1 MSTSVGTISLDMVL
15 NGTKFKKQL
24 GNMQNQANSASQKMA
39 ASFKKIGAS
48 VAAAFSTAMIAKFGK
63 SCIDLGSD
71 LAEVQ
76 NVVDVTFTTMSD
88 KVNEWA
94 VNAQK
99 AYGLSETMA
108 KKYVGTFG
116 SMAEAFGFTEQQ
128 SYDMA
133 TSLTGLTGDVASFY
147 NLSQDLAY
155 TKLKSVFSGETET
168 LKDLGIVMTQSALDS
183 YALANGYTKTVKEM
197 TEAEKVTLRYNFVL
211 GQLKNATG
219 DFTRTQDSWAN
230 QTRILSLRFDS
241 LKATIGQGIINA
253 FTPVIKVVNSL
264 IDRLSTVSEKF
275 KALTEQIFGNA
286 GGSTAGRVDTAIA
299 DSASSAES
307 LTNEANNSSAALD
320 SVADSAEKAKKS
332 VAGFDKLNV
341 LSKDSKTETNSTTPA
356 TTTQNQSSGNNLTS
370 AMSKSVDKLVS
381 SWNSKGQKVIESMKK
396 AFNSVKG
403 VVQSI
408 GDSWKKVWNNG
419 SGSKLLNNIK
429 DLLKHCFNNIADIA
443 DAFKKA
449 WDKAGLGDSVI
460 QSIIDRANS
469 LIGLIDV
476 IAEDFAKVWNNG
488 TGERIWSNI
497 LGIIKNCNNYVS
509 TLSDKIK
516 LAWEK
521 GGAGEKIWNT
531 ILGIVEDIT
540 GFLNDMSL
548 IRLEWLESLD
558 LSPIV
563 TAVSNLGE
571 AFRKLL
577 KVCGDKLKSAYQNI
591 LLPLAKWTIEKA
603 VPKLVEALAGAFD
616 MLSKFIKKI
625 PISLLAGVAT
635 AIGTIVAA
643 FKAFKIAKELKR
655 NFDIIKKSF
664 LSFKR
669 NVLTSHPYAATITAI
684 AAAIGGVIAAMQTYS
699 NEKWENSSLK
709 KEIDKT
715 NKLTDEWNELA
726 DEMSTKIEEINDTE
740 LSMKVDFEN
749 VDKMKKRLQEI
760 IDDGTID
767 DSEKGEYKTIVDLLK
782 EKVDGF
788 ETNWNNLTLEEIDG
802 NIVIK
807 DNVDEVNKNLDD
819 LVAKWEITQAKLTF
833 SDVFSSLQTDVEKE
847 KANYNALKNQDNAG
861 KTKESFIDYIFENS
875 RLSQN
880 ESKILAEELIKTNG
894 SFNKAVD
901 SIRNKFN
908 NKTLDK
914 EKYKNLFETIG
925 DKFYTPEGSIKAS
938 FWDTNATERIE
949 EYIDEIND
957 YSDGIKNSQSYLQ
970 SLNEERDEA
979 YKKLQ
984 ALNGSTEDYN
994 TLISLSNEY
1003 GLSHEA
1009 VLSLV
1014 KDQGIT
1020 TWGELESAAKKQ
1032 GTTTSEVTD
1041 GIVKSTDKAKK
1052 KANNNT
1058 NDIVR
1063 EPAKAVSRETKSAE
1077 NASLKFTSRF
1087 IAPFSAIVEKIKNKL
1102 EPVKSVF
1109 SNIFGGICQV
1119 IKNPLNAL
1127 MSNLEN
1133 FINGF
1138 IGGINS
1144 IASGADWAI
1153 NNIGQIFGQEWHVG
1167 QLEKVTLP
1175 RFAKGAIVKAPTLAV
1190 VGDNAGANTGDP
1202 EVISPLS
1209 KLQSMIKTS
1218 SGEDVVILKQMLDYL
1233 KRIYEMF
1240 VIFRNNGG
1248 NHYEFVAKINGS
1260 EIFDEIVKQNELY
1273 KKRHG
1278 GKSAFA

>member
-15 NGTKFKKQL
+15 NGTNFRKQL
-24 GNMQNQANSASQKMA
+24 SNVQNQANSASQKMA

-133 TSLTGLTGDVASFY
+133 TALTGLAGDVASFY

-168 LKDLGIVMTQSALDS
+168 LKDLGIVMTQSALDN

-241 LKATIGQGIINA
+241 LKATIGQGLINA

-286 GGSTAGRVDTAIA
+286 GGSTAGGVDTAIA

-341 LSKDSKTETNSTTPA
+341 LSKDSKTETNSTTPT

-381 SWNSKGQKVIESMKK
+381 AWNSKGQKVIDSIKK
-396 AFNSVKG
+396 AFNSVKS

-408 GDSWKKVWNNG
+408 GESWKRVWNNG
-419 SGSKLLNNIK
+419 SGEKLLNNVK
-429 DLLKHCFNNIADIA
+429 DLLKDCFDNVGYIA

-449 WDKAGLGDSVI
+449 WDNAGLGDSVV

-476 IAEDFAKVWNNG
+476 IAKSFAKVWNNG
-488 TGERIWSNI
+488 TGERIWGNI
-497 LGIIKNCNNYVS
+497 LNIIKNCNNYVA
-509 TLSDKIK
+509 TLRDKIK

-571 AFRKLL
+571 AFRELL
-577 KVCGDKLKSAYQNI
+577 KACGDKLKSAYQKV

-603 VPKLVEALAGAFD
+603 VPKLVEMLADALKG
-616 MLSKFIKKI
+616 
-625 PISLLAGVAT
+625 IS
-635 AIGTIVAA
+635 
-643 FKAFKIAKELKR
+643 
-655 NFDIIKKSF
+655 DIIKKISDKT
-664 LSFKR
+664 LYAIAGGIAAVGTAVIVFKAG
-669 NVLTSHPYAATITAI
+669 SAI
-684 AAAIGGVIAAMQTYS
+684 AAGINKVKDAVKVFITTVSAHPILAIAGAIGGLVTAVMTYNELEWSNSEAGKFAAEIDTIKSQLEETTQGITDNLESTLETLDGLYTDNTLIDEYQQKLDDLLGKAELTPEEQSQLQTIVTYFNDNVPGFDKTWKDYVKIS
-699 NEKWENSSLK
+699 DGGKVNLK
-709 KEIDKT
+709 GDLEEVQGAIDKT
-715 NKLTDEWNELA
+715 IKDYQSLAIASAFSDLKSQNAKDIIESQKELRSTKTEINKKKEEVDKAYKAWQTALKEEADAPTINSLESDYTEKNKKLQELNSTYNDTVANMNKLIMTGD
-726 DEMSTKIEEINDTE
+726 
-740 LSMKVDFEN
+740 
-749 VDKMKKRLQEI
+749 
-760 IDDGTID
+760 
-767 DSEKGEYKTIVDLLK
+767 DLLDVQ
-782 EKVDGF
+782 KV
-788 ETNWNNLTLEEIDG
+788 L
-802 NIVIK
+802 
-807 DNVDEVNKNLDD
+807 
-819 LVAKWEITQAKLTF
+819 
-833 SDVFSSLQTDVEKE
+833 
-847 KANYNALKNQDNAG
+847 
-861 KTKESFIDYIFENS
+861 
-875 RLSQN
+875 
-880 ESKILAEELIKTNG
+880 NG
-894 SFNKAVD
+894 
-901 SIRNKFN
+901 
-908 NKTLDK
+908 
-914 EKYKNLFETIG
+914 
-925 DKFYTPEGSIKAS
+925 
-938 FWDTNATERIE
+938 
-949 EYIDEIND
+949 D
-957 YSDGIKNSQSYLQ
+957 YSDAAAVMMA
-970 SLNEERDEA
+970 LNEG
-979 YKKLQ
+979 YINL
-984 ALNGSTEDYN
+984 EDVQKSQWK
-994 TLISLSNEY
+994 SLSNLEKAAKDTGKNTVIGLVEGTKEY
-1003 GLSHEA
+1003 KDALVTNSNGLA
-1009 VLSLV
+1009 TTVLSEYDKGMGIHSPSKEMHKRGV
-1014 KDQGIT
+1014 WTVQGLIN
-1020 TWGELESAAKKQ
+1020 GFS
-1032 GTTTSEVTD
+1032 S
-1041 GIVKSTDKAKK
+1041 IVDKVVNPIKSIIERVQVAL
-1052 KANNNT
+1052 N
-1058 NDIVR
+1058 
-1063 EPAKAVSRETKSAE
+1063 P
-1077 NASLKFTSRF
+1077 
-1087 IAPFSAIVEKIKNKL
+1087 IKT
-1102 EPVKSVF
+1102 VF
-1109 SNIFGGICQV
+1109 SNVFGGIWGV
-1119 IKNPLNAL
+1119 IQTPMNFVLGKVEDFVNTFNSGLSRVGGKILNGVDVAA
-1127 MSNLEN
+1127 N
-1133 FINGF
+1133 IV
-1138 IGGINS
+1138 
-1144 IASGADWAI
+1144 ADVARP
-1153 NNIGQIFGQEWHVG
+1153 NM
-1167 QLEKVTLP
+1167 KLP
-1175 RFAKGAIVKAPTLAV
+1175 RLAKGGIVKAPTLAV
-1190 VGDNAGANTGDP
+1190 VGDNAGANIGDP

-1218 SGEDVVILKQMLDYL
+1218 SGEDVVILKQMIDYL

-1260 EIFDEIVKQNELY
+1260 EIFDEMVRQNELY

-1278 GKSAFA
+1278 GKSAFL

>member
-168 LKDLGIVMTQSALDS
+168 LKDLGIVMTQSALDN

-241 LKATIGQGIINA
+241 LKATIGQGLINA

-286 GGSTAGRVDTAIA
+286 GGSTAGGVDTAMA

-370 AMSKSVDKLVS
+370 AMAKSVDKLGS
-381 SWNSKGQKVIESMKK
+381 AWNSKGQKVIESVKK

-408 GDSWKKVWNNG
+408 GDSWKKVWNND

-476 IAEDFAKVWNNG
+476 IAEDFAKIWNNG

-497 LGIIKNCNNYVS
+497 LGIIKNCNTHVA
-509 TLSDKIK
+509 TLRDKIK

-521 GGAGEKIWNT
+521 GGAGKKIWKT

-571 AFRKLL
+571 AFRELL
-577 KVCGDKLKSAYQNI
+577 KACGDKLKTAYQKV

-603 VPKLVEALAGAFD
+603 VPKLVEMLAGA
-616 MLSKFIKKI
+616 LKGISEIIKKI
-625 PISLLAGVAT
+625 SDKTLYAIAGGIAAVGTAVIVFKTGSAISVGINKVKDAVKVFITTVSAHPILAIAG
-635 AIGTIVAA
+635 AIGGLVTAVTTYNQLEWSNSEAGKFATEI
-643 FKAFKIAKELKR
+643 
-655 NFDIIKKSF
+655 DIIK
-664 LSFKR
+664 
-669 NVLTSHPYAATITAI
+669 
-684 AAAIGGVIAAMQTYS
+684 
-699 NEKWENSSLK
+699 
-709 KEIDKT
+709 
-715 NKLTDEWNELA
+715 
-726 DEMSTKIEEINDTE
+726 
-740 LSMKVDFEN
+740 
-749 VDKMKKRLQEI
+749 
-760 IDDGTID
+760 
-767 DSEKGEYKTIVDLLK
+767 
-782 EKVDGF
+782 
-788 ETNWNNLTLEEIDG
+788 
-802 NIVIK
+802 
-807 DNVDEVNKNLDD
+807 
-819 LVAKWEITQAKLTF
+819 
-833 SDVFSSLQTDVEKE
+833 
-847 KANYNALKNQDNAG
+847 
-861 KTKESFIDYIFENS
+861 
-875 RLSQN
+875 
-880 ESKILAEELIKTNG
+880 
-894 SFNKAVD
+894 
-901 SIRNKFN
+901 
-908 NKTLDK
+908 
-914 EKYKNLFETIG
+914 
-925 DKFYTPEGSIKAS
+925 
-938 FWDTNATERIE
+938 
-949 EYIDEIND
+949 
-957 YSDGIKNSQSYLQ
+957 
-970 SLNEERDEA
+970 
-979 YKKLQ
+979 
-984 ALNGSTEDYN
+984 
-994 TLISLSNEY
+994 
-1003 GLSHEA
+1003 
-1009 VLSLV
+1009 
-1014 KDQGIT
+1014 
-1020 TWGELESAAKKQ
+1020 
-1032 GTTTSEVTD
+1032 
-1041 GIVKSTDKAKK
+1041 
-1052 KANNNT
+1052 
-1058 NDIVR
+1058 
-1063 EPAKAVSRETKSAE
+1063 
-1077 NASLKFTSRF
+1077 
-1087 IAPFSAIVEKIKNKL
+1087 
-1102 EPVKSVF
+1102 
-1109 SNIFGGICQV
+1109 
-1119 IKNPLNAL
+1119 
-1127 MSNLEN
+1127 
-1133 FINGF
+1133 
-1138 IGGINS
+1138 
-1144 IASGADWAI
+1144 
-1153 NNIGQIFGQEWHVG
+1153 G
-1167 QLEKVTLP
+1167 QLEKTTQGITDNLESTLETLDGLYADNTLIDEYQQKLDDLLGKAELTPEEQSQLQTIVTYFNDNVPGFDKTWKDYVKISDGGKVNLKGDLEEVQGAIDKTIKDYQSLAIASAFSDLKSQNAKDIIESQKELRSTKTEINKKKEEVDKAYKAWQTALKEEADAPTINSLESDYTEKNKKLQELNSTYNDTVANMNKLIMTGDDLLDVQKVLNGDYSDAAAVMMALNEGYINLEDVQKSQWKSLSNLEKAAKDTGKNTVIGLVEGTKEYKDALVTNSNGLATTVLSEYDKGMGIHSPSKEMHKRGVWTVQGLINGFSSIVDKVVNPIKSIIERVQVALNPIKTVFSNVFGGIWGVIQTPMNFVLGKVEDFVNTFNSGLSRVGGKILNGVDVAANIVADVARPNMKLP
-1175 RFAKGAIVKAPTLAV
+1175 RLAKGGIVKAPTLAV
-1190 VGDNAGANTGDP
+1190 VGDNAGANIGDP

-1260 EIFDEIVKQNELY
+1260 EIFDEMVKQNELY